1 MDADHEGESSTLRS
15 LRVALLGEA
24 WRISSPRNTLL
35 LAPRLVP
42 GPNFR
47 PGATFEE
54 GDERAAED
62 IREIDEDDEAETMLK
77 LCCETEEEKEERVL
91 FSSPPPFFFSFSNK
105 RSKTT
110 IDEGGESYWIS
121 SRNVKIVSR
130 SVLSIVHDFTV
141 GSASRATVGALSR
154 LRREHLKWT
163 RDSFEN
169 SLRKVSSRS
178 AYCPLGRD
186 IE

>member
-91 FSSPPPFFFSFSNK
+91 FSSPPPFFFPSAINDPK
-105 RSKTT
+105 QQPN
-110 IDEGGESYWIS
+110 EGGESYWIS

-130 SVLSIVHDFTV
+130 SVLSTVHDFTV
-141 GSASRATVGALSR
+141 GSASRARVGALSR
-154 LRREHLKWT
+154 LRREYT
-163 RDSFEN
+163 
-169 SLRKVSSRS
+169 
-178 AYCPLGRD
+178 
-186 IE
+186 

>member
-110 IDEGGESYWIS
+110 TDEGGESYWIS

-130 SVLSIVHDFTV
+130 SVLSTVHDFTV